1 MAVFFSELNTFDF
14 LNPDIMVNDDMF
26 VSVYSSSNG
35 SRYMRIIQSV
45 RRGRKVQHRH
55 VLSLGPYDEGNL
67 HRYRAIVAAWKPLER
82 SAAVLEELVNES
94 GHLQGRG
101 FFRSFRRW

>member
-1 MAVFFSELNTFDF
+1 
-14 LNPDIMVNDDMF
+14 MVYYDMF

-67 HRYRAIVAAWKPLER
+67 HRYRAIVAAWKPLKH
-82 SAAVLEELVNES
+82 SAAVP
-94 GHLQGRG
+94 
-101 FFRSFRRW
+101 

>member
-1 MAVFFSELNTFDF
+1 MQDHSNF
-14 LNPDIMVNDDMF
+14 LNPDIMVYYDMF

-45 RRGRKVQHRH
+45 RRGRKVQHHH
-55 VLSLGPYDEGNL
+55 VLSLGPYDERNL

-82 SAAVLEELVNES
+82 SVVVLEELVNES